1 MNLTPVPLKASQI
14 LKNID
19 RWRSD
24 AYTADLD
31 LAELMRHFSG
41 GALEV
46 EDANGECRERR
57 PNCSSGTSTSPVRS
71 SSFSQSTTMDSG

>member
-1 MNLTPVPLKASQI
+1 MNLAPVPLKASQI

-31 LAELMRHFSG
+31 LAELMRHFNG
-41 GALEV
+41 IHYGWEPKTEQQIAEIV
-46 EDANGECRERR
+46 ERLKA
-57 PNCSSGTSTSPVRS
+57 
-71 SSFSQSTTMDSG
+71 